1 MTAFAALI
9 WREWLEHKGAFTWAP
24 GVVLGLLLLVAV
36 SAVLMDG
43 RMEMELSEVERQ
55 ELNERLSERLN
66 GEAGD
71 DEGVMSA
78 LAAMSLDVAGSTDA
92 ELAGKLQLMQQGIA
106 GPFLITFGIVA
117 FFALLGA
124 IYDERKDR
132 SVLFW
137 KSLPVSDTQSVMS
150 KVVFVLWAAPVV
162 TMVAVFVAQFVAILL
177 TSIYVEDGM
186 GGRVWAQSGIWLRPF
201 GLVVEYVT
209 FGLWAVPLA
218 GWIILVSSFVTK
230 MPALF
235 ALGLPWIVGMVER
248 LLLGQSTI
256 GALVGAHFRL
266 LRDVHGHGG
275 VLSPL
280 ALFAEPGFL
289 LGLVVGAGFIAGAIY
304 FRRRNNDI

>member
-1 MTAFAALI
+1 MTAFTALI
-9 WREWLEHKGAFTWAP
+9 WREWLEHRGAFTWAP
-24 GVVLGLLLLVAV
+24 GVVLGLMLLVAV
-36 SAVLMDG
+36 SAVFMDG
-43 RMEMELSEVERQ
+43 RVDMELSASEQR
-55 ELNERLSERLN
+55 ELRERL
-66 GEAGD
+66 GENQAEA
-71 DEGVMSA
+71 EGAMQA
-78 LAAMSLDVAGSTDA
+78 LAAMSLDVAGSTDQ
-92 ELAGKLQLMQQGIA
+92 ELADKLQVLQRGIA
-106 GPFLITFGIVA
+106 SPFLLTFSIIA

-137 KSLPVSDTQSVMS
+137 KSLPVSDTRSVLS
-150 KVVFVLWAAPVV
+150 KVVFVLWAAPLV
-162 TMVAVFVAQFVAILL
+162 TMASVMLAQFGAILL
-177 TSIYVEDGM
+177 SSIYVEDGM

-201 GLVVEYVT
+201 GLVIEYVM

-235 ALGLPWIVGMVER
+235 ALGLPWIVSVVER

-256 GALVGAHFRL
+256 GALFGSHFSL
-266 LRDVHGHGG
+266 LRDVHGNGG
-275 VLSPL
+275 VLSPV

-289 LGLVVGAGFIAGAIY
+289 VGLVVGAGFIAGAIY